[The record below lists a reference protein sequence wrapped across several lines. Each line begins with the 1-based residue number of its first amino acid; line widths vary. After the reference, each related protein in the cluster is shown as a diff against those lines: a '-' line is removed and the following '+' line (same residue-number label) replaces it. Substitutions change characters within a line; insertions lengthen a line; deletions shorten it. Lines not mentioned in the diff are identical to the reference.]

1 MKEESK
7 MSKIAK
13 NGVWIAL
20 IGLVAAG
27 ALWNIPGRSGE
38 AAVVLPAPAVDN
50 PKAAGPMQTA
60 VLAGGCFWGVQGVY
74 QYTKGVKRVLSG
86 YSGGDKS
93 TAEYEKVGSGRT
105 GHAESVQI
113 VFDPKEVSYG
123 ELLRIYFSVAHDPT
137 ELNRQGP
144 DVGTQYRSAIFTHS
158 AAQETTARTVI
169 SELTATG
176 VFDRPIVTEVVPA
189 PAFYPAEPY
198 HQQYFQRNPSQAY
211 CQAMIAPK
219 VAKLR
224 AKYSARLKP

>member
-1 MKEESK
+1 MTE
-7 MSKIAK
+7 IA
-13 NGVWIAL
+13 
-20 IGLVAAG
+20 
-27 ALWNIPGRSGE
+27 
-38 AAVVLPAPAVDN
+38 
-50 PKAAGPMQTA
+50 T
-60 VLAGGCFWGVQGVY
+60 LAGGCFWCLEAVFERLDGVD
-74 QYTKGVKRVLSG
+74 RVVSG
-86 YSGGDKS
+86 YIGGRMPDP
-93 TAEYEKVGSGRT
+93 TYHAVCTGVT
-105 GHAESVQI
+105 GHAEAVQ
-113 VFDPKEVSYG
+113 VHFDPARVSYR
-123 ELLRIYFSVAHDPT
+123 ELLEFFFAFHDPT
-137 ELNRQGP
+137 SLNRQGP

-224 AKYSARLKP
+224 AKYSARLRP